1 MKNKLQ
7 RGRRMNDVIEF
18 PVNETKKARQEA
30 KVKNIDNFLAN
41 DPYYVFIRDL
51 LGAISNCGIDLDK
64 KPEDKA
70 REIYAKY
77 ERENKLSAFKDLVD
91 PA

>member
-1 MKNKLQ
+1 MSE
-7 RGRRMNDVIEF
+7 VIEF
-18 PVNETKKARQEA
+18 PVNETKKAIQDQ
-30 KVKNIDNFLAN
+30 KSKQIDSFLAN

-51 LGAISNCGIDLDK
+51 LGAISRCGIDLDK

-91 PA
+91 PS